1 MARILFNDSFL
12 FPPERLFA
20 VKMLVEQFEH
30 FLNFL
35 YNLRYLQHG
44 RIFLKDMIDV
54 SHILRTTG
62 EKARLFFKKLL
73 FLWLASRPAAAHF
86 FLHDP
91 L

>member
-1 MARILFNDSFL
+1 
-12 FPPERLFA
+12 
-20 VKMLVEQFEH
+20 MLVEQFEH

-44 RIFLKDMIDV
+44 RIFLKDLINV

-62 EKARLFFKKLL
+62 EKARLFYKISL
-73 FLWLASRPAAAHF
+73 FMACFTARRRTF
-86 FLHDP
+86 FRHDP